1 MMGYA
6 KRMALSAV
14 LFGVVLNPLFAV
26 AEDEDTFNCTIGP
39 ITKTFGQAQWLVY
52 SCNDDKTV
60 VIVSAPGSP
69 AMPFYFTFL
78 PTDAGH
84 RLFGEGTGNKEA
96 TAAAFEQLKSLSEDD
111 IANVIKETKE
121 AKAPKQ

>member
-26 AEDEDTFNCTIGP
+26 AEDKDTFNCTIGP
-39 ITKTFGQAQWLVY
+39 ITKTYGQTQWLAY

-69 AMPFYFTFL
+69 AMPFSRSC
-78 PTDAGH
+78 PPMPA
-84 RLFGEGTGNKEA
+84 
-96 TAAAFEQLKSLSEDD
+96 
-111 IANVIKETKE
+111 IACS
-121 AKAPKQ
+121 AKARATKKRPPPPSNNSNRCLKTTLRM